1 MAERLRK
8 PAGAEE
14 TEMKNEP
21 LYHYCR
27 KCMRMVK
34 IISWGVYRNILV
46 DAKAVEVIAD
56 PEGED
61 FVRIDGSKV
70 MAREADPDETGTEW
84 AYRPHRKTCGVSE

>member
-1 MAERLRK
+1 MS
-8 PAGAEE
+8 
-14 TEMKNEP
+14 NEP
-21 LYHYCR
+21 LYHYCK

-34 IISWGVYRNILV
+34 VISWGAYRSVLV

-70 MAREADPDETGTEW
+70 MAREAKPGDIGFEY
-84 AYRPHRKTCGVSE
+84 AYRPHRKSCEVRE